1 MRADGQGKRA
11 KSFLGA
17 IMAILM
23 IIPLPG
29 CGGGGGSS
37 SPNPNP
43 NPNPTPTP
51 AVTSIVP
58 SSTAA
63 GSAAFQL
70 TVNGS
75 AFNTSSVVMWNG
87 SARTTTFVTAS
98 EVRATITATDVA
110 VAGTATVTVANG
122 TLVSNGVSFTITGQS
137 ASGQVLLISVALD
150 GGPANG
156 DSFSTPSVTPD
167 GRYVAFQSNATNLV
181 SGSSTGFSDI
191 FVRDTC
197 LGVPTGCTATTIRVS
212 VSSAG
217 VLADGNSRR
226 PSISATGRFVA
237 FDSSATNLV
246 PGDTNGT
253 QGALTGLA
261 DVFVR
266 DTCIGVST
274 GCSPSTVRA
283 SVATDNTESNGD
295 SRRPSISADGRFVAF
310 NSGATNLDSND
321 SNGFGD
327 IFLRDT
333 CQSAPAGC
341 APSTRRISL
350 ANDGSQGNGASG
362 LQSVSPDMR
371 FAAFLSTASNFVSGD
386 TNLNSDYFVRDT
398 CLGAAA
404 GCAPSTIRA
413 SIANDG
419 SQANDLGDLEPSISA
434 EGRFV
439 AFTSHA
445 TNLVPADT
453 NARADVF
460 VRDTCAGA
468 TGCTPSTF
476 RASVSSDGSQANSGS
491 EAPSTNSTGR
501 LVAFSSLATNLI
513 AGGTSSPKTI
523 FVRDTCLGAPS
534 GCIPTTI
541 LIGRSATGAQDN
553 GVSEF
558 PAMSADGRWVAF
570 LSSST
575 NLAPGAT
582 SGRTQTLLA
591 RTGF

>member
-1 MRADGQGKRA
+1 MRLDDKVKSA
-11 KSFLGA
+11 KPFLA
-17 IMAILM
+17 IIIAILVV
-23 IIPLPG
+23 IPTPG
-29 CGGGGGSS
+29 CGGGGSS
-37 SPNPNP
+37 GPAPNP

-51 AVTSIVP
+51 VLNSIVP
-58 SSTAA
+58 SSAAA

-75 AFNTSSVVMWNG
+75 TFNTSSVVMWNG
-87 SARTTTFVTAS
+87 SARTTTFVSAG
-98 EVRATITATDVA
+98 EVRAAITTTDVA
-110 VAGTATVTVANG
+110 VAGTATVTVSNG
-122 TLVSNGVSFTITGQS
+122 TLVSNGLAFTITGQG
-137 ASGQVLLISVALD
+137 AAGQVLLISIATD

-156 DSFSTPSVTPD
+156 DSFSTPSITPD

-197 LGVPTGCTATTIRVS
+197 LGAPAGCTPTTVRVS
-212 VSSAG
+212 VSTAG

-266 DTCIGVST
+266 DTCIGIPS
-274 GCSPSTVRA
+274 GCSPSTIRA
-283 SVATDNTESNGD
+283 SVATDNSESNGD

-333 CQSAPAGC
+333 CQGAPAGC

-362 LQSVSPDMR
+362 LQAASPDMR
-371 FAAFLSTASNFVSGD
+371 FVAFLSTASNFVSGD

-404 GCAPSTIRA
+404 GCVASTIRA
-413 SIANDG
+413 SIATDG
-419 SQANDLGDLEPSISA
+419 AQANDLGDLEPSISS

-460 VRDTCAGA
+460 VRDTCTGV

-476 RASVSSDGSQANSGS
+476 RASVSADGSQANSGS
-491 EAPSTNSTGR
+491 EAPSMSSTGR

-513 AGGTSSPKTI
+513 PAGTSSPKTI
-523 FVRDTCLGAPS
+523 FIRDTCQGAPA
-534 GCIPTTI
+534 GCMPTTI
-541 LIGRSATGAQDN
+541 LIGRSASGSQDN

-558 PAMSADGRWVAF
+558 PALSADGRWVAF

-582 SGRTQTLLA
+582 NGRTHTLLA
-591 RTGF
+591 KTGF